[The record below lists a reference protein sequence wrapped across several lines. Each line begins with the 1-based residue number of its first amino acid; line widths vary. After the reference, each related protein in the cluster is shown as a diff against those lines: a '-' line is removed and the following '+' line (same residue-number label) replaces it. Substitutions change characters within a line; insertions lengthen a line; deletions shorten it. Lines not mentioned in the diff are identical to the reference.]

1 MVTVVNNGDSL
12 ASHLVLPSLGWL
24 LREVCCRVMPEW
36 QGHVAGDLNTAL
48 HLLFLLIIIDAEEE
62 QLCGQEGTAAAGLW
76 WGT

>member
-1 MVTVVNNGDSL
+1 
-12 ASHLVLPSLGWL
+12 
-24 LREVCCRVMPEW
+24 MPEW

-76 WGT
+76 WVT